1 MEGIYI
7 LGVGLMAP
15 FLVIPIVLYI
25 FFKNAGLPPKNPDWD
40 LNRSKEGSVEDSPTD
55 SDAAEAVADSQRQSP
70 LSFILFVALGVVL
83 PAVFFIGQVVF
94 DPSASA
100 AEIFRAVLRAAF
112 WGAVGM
118 VLGAIVWDSR
128 ERPR

>member
-25 FFKNAGLPPKNPDWD
+25 FFKNAGLPPKNPDRD
-40 LNRSKEGSVEDSPTD
+40 LNLSKQRSVEEPATD
-55 SDAAEAVADSQRQSP
+55 SDAADAGADIQCQSP
-70 LSFILFVALGVVL
+70 RSFVLFVALGAVL
-83 PAVFFIGQVVF
+83 PAVFFIAQVVF
-94 DPSASA
+94 DPSAGA
-100 AEIFRAVLRAAF
+100 ADIFRAVLHTAF

-128 ERPR
+128 GRPM